1 MSALRRFAIVM
12 SFVAAGVAL
21 GAPSAALAGNNGQ
34 QIRLC
39 TSYPRLAYGKAF
51 ITGNNQS
58 GKWTI
63 SPYVQ
68 LGDSS
73 GGNYASPGGCT
84 EFWGWWWI
92 GDVTIYWFEPSGYE
106 PNGVFYRK
114 STCNIPQWNPFTN
127 IRRCD
132 AT

>member
-1 MSALRRFAIVM
+1 MSALRRIAIVM

-58 GKWTI
+58 GKWTV

-92 GDVTIYWFEPSGYE
+92 GDVTIYWFEPSGWD

-132 AT
+132 A